1 MKKESKQTMESSK
14 NSITSLRNS
23 FLSQKNYKILKT
35 TLNDYFMQRHQIP
48 YDEKNDVALYQ
59 MMDYEVQKVKPDIID
74 RGIKKTDVRPYV
86 HSMNKHIIE
95 QMISFLNKQYNQNK
109 PAIPHESF
117 NNALSDTLKL
127 RKQNENSMILSNSE
141 PLEEGL
147 SPQVIQ
153 KRLRNIQKDRDRE
166 QGNIHNPES
175 ALNQQRIQPRPE
187 IVQFDRKNMG
197 NNQLINSDMKQMVQ
211 NRETPIHY
219 PVDQRRNTQ
228 QQPMQQQPMQQQ
240 PMQQQ
245 PMQQQ
250 PMQQQPMQ
258 QQPQQQK
265 INKIIEGLFNPVR
278 EIMPQTPPISHSLS
292 TISSIPS
299 IPKTPVELPN
309 FSTASIPNISSNIQT
324 LSTPGAEPSSL
335 INRNDTI
342 FYPTQRS
349 DIHQQDP
356 SIQRMIDNTAN
367 MSRISSFSLNG
378 IPTIQPMHSQMFS
391 SYEDDSNADN
401 NIGNSGNI
409 MNSGEIGGQIES
421 SSSFVKKQ
429 NEANRFDK
437 RELYARSNIIMPP
450 RTKLVRQERY
460 ITIDSQDRNLQVY
473 PQSTNFQVI
482 FNPAGD
488 SFENREVRDA
498 ENNLLYT
505 MQVKYVGDTH
515 NATIPSAYSN
525 IYEIQCVNAMI
536 PHSEMWVC
544 GRFPY
549 VFNGPRIDENRKTLY
564 QFPSMPYGPIW
575 QDDIGIPKNV
585 LSEPYLILKID
596 ELVGRGPY
604 KGTNDTNTNAFAKL
618 VFDGNL
624 DHKGR
629 FTQFIKMKTMANE
642 TYRYNPSSLG
652 RLDRWTMK
660 LQTNTGAYVNFGPDK
675 SFVQTICPGNILT
688 KGQTLKQFV
697 GKCSTRITIS
707 KKQLEYT
714 DVEGHCLI
722 PGDKIFIYNTRPNN
736 YIKFVGNIVLYEL
749 SCCSPTPTNEEILDL
764 SNSVI
769 PIEDALSKKVIV
781 KAQIVNDKYVSTT
794 KFLDFRSFAG
804 IGNYFVMQYQIVE
817 NDVIINDIY
826 LEYLKICGYD
836 SSGNIIT
843 DKPQY
848 YDPANPNQTIYV
860 KQIGYAESNQE
871 GLLSD
876 NNLSLFSNNGWFVTQ
891 INPSSNTC
899 PDPTCANENGKEHCS
914 DEATIDPAESDIF
927 ELNYPYELLT
937 AEYRENY
944 YSNDFFFI
952 KQRLQLSYTFRIVT
966 LEKDPEMLEA
976 SIDN

>member
-1 MKKESKQTMESSK
+1 MKKGLIQTMESNK

-59 MMDYEVQKVKPDIID
+59 MMDYEVQKVNPDIID

-86 HSMNKHIIE
+86 NSMNKHIIE

-117 NNALSDTLKL
+117 NNALSDSLKM
-127 RKQNENSMILSNSE
+127 RKANENSMILSNSE
-141 PLEEGL
+141 ALEEGL

-153 KRLRNIQKDRDRE
+153 KRMRNVQKERDYERIQ
-166 QGNIHNPES
+166 ES
-175 ALNQQRIQPRPE
+175 NKQQMIQPRPE
-187 IVQFDRKNMG
+187 VVQLDRKNME
-197 NNQLINSDMKQMVQ
+197 NIQQMNSDMKQMVY
-211 NRETPIHY
+211 NRETPIHF
-219 PVDQRRNTQ
+219 PVDQRKTTPKIPTQLQPQLQPQLQSQLSPQIQ
-228 QQPMQQQPMQQQ
+228 QQS
-240 PMQQQ
+240 
-245 PMQQQ
+245 
-250 PMQQQPMQ
+250 Q

-265 INKIIEGLFNPVR
+265 INKIIEGLINPVK
-278 EIMPQTPPISHSLS
+278 EIIPP
-292 TISSIPS
+292 
-299 IPKTPVELPN
+299 TPVELPN
-309 FSTASIPNISSNIQT
+309 FSTASISNISSNIQT

-349 DIHQQDP
+349 DIPQQDP

-367 MSRISSFSLNG
+367 MSRVSSFSLNG
-378 IPTIQPMHSQMFS
+378 IPTIQPMQSQMFS
-391 SYEDDSNADN
+391 SYEDENDENNGNNRINDS
-401 NIGNSGNI
+401 IGNSANG
-409 MNSGEIGGQIES
+409 GEIGGRVES
-421 SSSFVKKQ
+421 SSTFVKKQ

-675 SFVQTICPGNILT
+675 SFIQTICPGNILT

-736 YIKFVGNIVLYEL
+736 YIKFVSNIILYEL

-764 SNSVI
+764 SNSVS
-769 PIEDALSKKVIV
+769 PVEDALSKKVIV

-836 SSGNIIT
+836 SAGNIIT

-876 NNLSLFSNNGWFVTQ
+876 NNLSIFSKNGWYVTQ

-899 PDPTCANENGKEHCS
+899 PDPTCANGNGKEHCS
-914 DEATIDPAESDIF
+914 DEAQIPPDPAESDVF

-937 AEYRENY
+937 AEYRDNY

-966 LEKDPEMLEA
+966 LEKDPELLEA